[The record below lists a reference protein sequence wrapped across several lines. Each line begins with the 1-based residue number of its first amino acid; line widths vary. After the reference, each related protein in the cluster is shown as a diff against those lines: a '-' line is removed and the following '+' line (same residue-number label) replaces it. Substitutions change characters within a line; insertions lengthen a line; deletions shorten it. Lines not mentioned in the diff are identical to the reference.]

1 MSRHFITAIFFCALP
16 ALSVSAL
23 DVECRPGQLSAILS
37 DPSQVA
43 ELRLTGTADASDFF
57 FMGSS
62 MPALRT
68 VDLSAVTIAAYE
80 GLPVGGRSV
89 WPASTI
95 PDGAFAGSPVSSVTF
110 PSGSFAI
117 GEYAF
122 AASRLTELSLPAGV
136 TSVGMAAF
144 AACPDLTDVT
154 LAPGASYSGY
164 VFHRC
169 PSLASVNLAGVT
181 EVPEMMFADCT
192 ALASV
197 TASDAL
203 AVIGT
208 GAFESC
214 GALTSFGFGKDLRTL
229 GAEAFDNSGLVTVD
243 LAASS
248 ALTSVGAWAFAH
260 CRSLTDAVL
269 PASVSTAGEGLFFD
283 CPSLAVLTLP
293 DRLAGYS
300 DYMLGGASSLG
311 SVSLG
316 SGLDTIGR
324 YALKGSAA
332 IGLKLPS
339 SLTLISDGAMEGMT
353 ALSHIDASALDEVP
367 QLGTDVFK
375 GVEQSKVVL
384 TASASAID
392 AFRAAP
398 QWQEFDIQ
406 GTTTD
411 EHLTAVPSAIR
422 GRFEGALLLVEAS
435 GTTIAALQLFTL
447 SGLLLDDVAID
458 SDHAAVDTSAHSDAV
473 YVVVCTLSDGR
484 SATLKIAR

>member
-1 MSRHFITAIFFCALP
+1 M
-16 ALSVSAL
+16 
-23 DVECRPGQLSAILS
+23 
-37 DPSQVA
+37 
-43 ELRLTGTADASDFF
+43 
-57 FMGSS
+57 
-62 MPALRT
+62 
-68 VDLSAVTIAAYE
+68 
-80 GLPVGGRSV
+80 
-89 WPASTI
+89 
-95 PDGAFAGSPVSSVTF
+95 
-110 PSGSFAI
+110 
-117 GEYAF
+117 
-122 AASRLTELSLPAGV
+122 
-136 TSVGMAAF
+136 
-144 AACPDLTDVT
+144 
-154 LAPGASYSGY
+154 
-164 VFHRC
+164 
-169 PSLASVNLAGVT
+169 NLAGVT

-214 GALTSFGFGKDLRTL
+214 GALTSFGFGKGLRTL

-269 PASVSTAGEGLFFD
+269 PASVSTAGEGLSTAGEGLFFD

-458 SDHAAVDTSAHSDAV
+458 SDHAAVDTSVHSDAV